1 MVLYLEER
9 RQAKRDGLG
18 AYPTVKLAKAR
29 KLAEE
34 YREAVAEGRD
44 PIVERRKDAEP
55 TFAEC
60 AETFLA
66 TMEGQWRNAS
76 HRAQWRM
83 TLTRYCEPIAATKVS
98 EIGTELILKVLNP
111 LWRSRPETAS
121 RLRGRLERVL
131 DFAKAKGWRSGEN
144 PALWRG
150 HLKSILPA
158 RQRLT
163 RGHHA
168 AMPYRDVPAFLQRL
182 RGHEAMSARALEF
195 LILTAA
201 RSGEVLG
208 ATWLEFDLEARLW
221 TVPATRMKAGKAHR
235 VPLSKPALEIV
246 AALRNVRTSNYV
258 FSGFAE
264 GRPLSNMAFAQ
275 LLKRMNAAQF
285 TSHGFRSAFRD
296 WAGDLTTFS
305 REVAEQALAQRVGDS
320 TKLAYRR
327 ADALEKRRK
336 LMAAWAGYCTTVTD
350 ATVVSMVRA

>member
-1 MVLYLEER
+1 
-9 RQAKRDGLG
+9 
-18 AYPTVKLAKAR
+18 
-29 KLAEE
+29 
-34 YREAVAEGRD
+34 
-44 PIVERRKDAEP
+44 
-55 TFAEC
+55 
-60 AETFLA
+60 
-66 TMEGQWRNAS
+66 
-76 HRAQWRM
+76 
-83 TLTRYCEPIAATKVS
+83 
-98 EIGTELILKVLNP
+98 
-111 LWRSRPETAS
+111 
-121 RLRGRLERVL
+121 
-131 DFAKAKGWRSGEN
+131 
-144 PALWRG
+144 
-150 HLKSILPA
+150 
-158 RQRLT
+158 
-163 RGHHA
+163 
-168 AMPYRDVPAFLQRL
+168 MPYRDVPAFLQRL

-305 REVAEQALAQRVGDS
+305 REVAEQALAHRVGDS
-320 TKLAYRR
+320 TELAYRR